1 MRGFTKLKETHSVL
15 ACQNDTKAGI
25 YGGRQI
31 PDNKVSLGHSQSRLM
46 SGRNVN
52 LRTESHR
59 ATLPSVLNLG
69 RHISEFL
76 CNVKKNVCLL
86 SLKKLGV
93 GGTGCWFLG

>member
-1 MRGFTKLKETHSVL
+1 ML

-31 PDNKVSLGHSQSRLM
+31 PEFKVSLGHSQSRLM

-69 RHISEFL
+69 RHISELFCNIKRNVFL
-76 CNVKKNVCLL
+76 QFPKNL
-86 SLKKLGV
+86 
-93 GGTGCWFLG
+93 